1 MINQNYNMPTSTEED
16 YIKAIFK
23 ITERN
28 QGTASTNAVA
38 AHLSTSAASVTD
50 MLKRLSEKEY
60 FHYEKYKGVYLT
72 NKGRELAT
80 QLIRKHRL
88 WEYFLVEK
96 LNFNWDEVHDIAE
109 QLEHVKSDKLI
120 EKLDSYLDHPKYDP
134 HGDPIPNAEGK
145 FTIRTQISLFNL
157 AVGEEA
163 VVVGV
168 KEHDTPFLQYLDQL
182 KINIGT
188 KLKVISQID
197 FDHSKEILID
207 NNSQSVL
214 SHKASTNIYVKKRM
228 FS

>member
-1 MINQNYNMPTSTEED
+1 MATSTEED

-28 QGTASTNAVA
+28 QGTASTNSVA
-38 AHLSTSAASVTD
+38 EHLSTSPASVTD

-88 WEYFLVEK
+88 WEYFLVNK
-96 LNFNWDEVHDIAE
+96 LQFSWDEVHDIAE

-120 EKLDSYLDHPKYDP
+120 EKLDAYLGSPKYDP

-145 FTIRTQISLFNL
+145 FTIRTQVSLFNL
-157 AVGEEA
+157 SVGEEA

-168 KEHDTPFLQYLDQL
+168 KEHDKPFLQYLDTL

-188 KLKVISQID
+188 TLKVINHVD
-197 FDHSKEILID
+197 FDLSKEILID
-207 NNSQSVL
+207 NSKTSVL
-214 SHKASTNIYVKKRM
+214 SHKVCINLYVKKRM
-228 FS
+228 FK